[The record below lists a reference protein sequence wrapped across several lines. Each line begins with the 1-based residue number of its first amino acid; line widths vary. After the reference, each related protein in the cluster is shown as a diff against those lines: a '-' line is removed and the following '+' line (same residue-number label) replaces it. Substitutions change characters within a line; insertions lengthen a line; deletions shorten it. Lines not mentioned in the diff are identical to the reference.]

1 MNVRGLGL
9 GREHGRSDGL
19 EILEEPMHVALDRA
33 GASPGL
39 VVTVHLIVVQD
50 TMDMLVGLS
59 EDRDGIA
66 AESPAVFDQRSSSLL
81 LADLRSTRLSFL
93 RRLTQR
99 CAPWLNRLSIRAKR
113 YPTAIT

>member
-1 MNVRGLGL
+1 
-9 GREHGRSDGL
+9 
-19 EILEEPMHVALDRA
+19 MHVALDRA

-39 VVTVHLIVVQD
+39 VVPVHLVVVQD

-59 EDRDGIA
+59 EDRDGVA
-66 AESPAVFDQRSSSLL
+66 AELAVGDFQRSAALL
-81 LADLRSTRLSFL
+81 LVGLRYTRLSFL

-113 YPTAIT
+113 YPTVNA